1 MYNYLLDRLP
11 TEYEGYL
18 IRTDYRIGM
27 QIDMCLSD
35 RSFPEEDR
43 VLNALYLLYGNGIP
57 DDFIIAYKGLVW
69 FMSCGEKELTDE
81 EIADAARENENLNN
95 DFLEPLEYET
105 KTNDNTLS
113 FEQDSKLVYSAFKKC
128 FNIDLA
134 RSSLHWFEFIAL
146 LSDIKD
152 CKMNDVIDI
161 RTINIKD
168 VDKKYKQKVR
178 ELKQQYAIKNN

>member
-57 DDFIIAYKGLVW
+57 DDFIVAYKGLVW
-69 FMSCGEKELTDE
+69 FMSCGEKELTDYE
-81 EIADAARENENLNN
+81 NQIDAAL
-95 DFLEPLEYET
+95 
-105 KTNDNTLS
+105 
-113 FEQDSKLVYSAFKKC
+113 QDSFGVSPEQAKQWYNIGDWNQYS
-128 FNIDLA
+128 I
-134 RSSLHWFEFIAL
+134 EI
-146 LSDIKD
+146 
-152 CKMNDVIDI
+152 
-161 RTINIKD
+161 
-168 VDKKYKQKVR
+168 YKKVR
-178 ELKQQYAIKNN
+178 ELGLLES